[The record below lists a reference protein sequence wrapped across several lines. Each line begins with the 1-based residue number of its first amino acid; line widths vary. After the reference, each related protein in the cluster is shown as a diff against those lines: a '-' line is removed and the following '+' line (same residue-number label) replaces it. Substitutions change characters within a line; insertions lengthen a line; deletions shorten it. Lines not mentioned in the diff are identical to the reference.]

1 MATNRGQS
9 RLHTV
14 VITGAT
20 DGLGLA
26 LARVMAA
33 RGDRL
38 ILLGRRPLATLD
50 DPLFSAATYCQVDLA
65 APDCAA
71 ALDRFLR
78 ERGITAV
85 DLAIHN
91 AGVGAYGPVAA
102 QSSERIEEVLRVN
115 LHAPLAL
122 TYTLLP
128 ALWRARGTLVFV
140 GSVVAALPVPQ
151 YAVYGATKAA
161 LEGFAR
167 SLRIELAG
175 QVAVRIVHPGAIRT
189 GLHAKSGMPLARAVA
204 RRYPSPE
211 RVAAQIMAALERSPA
226 TTALGP
232 VNRALR
238 FAGRHGAPVVDALV
252 RSRQRRAGQ
261 PTGPAPPPTPAEKHC
276 VITGAAD
283 GIGRALAHTF
293 GAAGYRITGI
303 DRDEMLSARTHA
315 ELTERGIQATF
326 LHADL
331 TERADVTRIVAG
343 LAADAPLDCLIHCA
357 GTSAVGRFA
366 RADLATQARVLDLN
380 LRAPLLLTAGLL
392 ARRAF
397 APGGTLVFIASL
409 SCFTGYPGAAAY
421 AASKDGVAAFARS
434 LRVGLAAS
442 GHHVLTVYPGP
453 TRTAHAR
460 RYSPDNR
467 REARRMPPEVLAAST
482 LAAVRAGRG
491 TLIPGP
497 GNRLFALI
505 GTVAPGLAELVMRKT
520 VFEPLDRAARRR

>member
-1 MATNRGQS
+1 MVTTVGQS
-9 RLHTV
+9 RPRTV

-26 LARVMAA
+26 LARGMAA

-50 DPLFSAATYCQVDLA
+50 DPLFSVATYCQIDLA
-65 APDCAA
+65 APDCAD

-85 DLAIHN
+85 DLAIQN
-91 AGVGAYGPVAA
+91 AGVGSYGPVAA
-102 QSSERIEEVLRVN
+102 QSPERIEELLRVN

-122 TYTLLP
+122 TYALLP
-128 ALWRARGTLVFV
+128 ALWRARGTLVFI
-140 GSVVAALPVPQ
+140 GSVAAALPVPQ

-175 QVAVRIVHPGAIRT
+175 QVAVRVFHPGAIRT
-189 GLHAKSGMPLARAVA
+189 ALHAKSGLMLAPAVA

-211 RVAAQIMAALERSPA
+211 RVAAQIMAALERGLA

-232 VNRALR
+232 ANRALR

-261 PTGPAPPPTPAEKHC
+261 AIGTGTPPALAEKHC

-283 GIGRALAHTF
+283 GIGRALAHAF

-315 ELTERGIQATF
+315 ELTERGIHATF

-331 TERADVTRIVAG
+331 TERADVARIVAG
-343 LAADAPLDCLIHCA
+343 LATDAPIDCLIHCA
-357 GTSAVGRFA
+357 GISAVGRFA
-366 RADLATQARVLDLN
+366 RADLMVQARVLDLN

-392 ARRAF
+392 ARRWL
-397 APGGTLVFIASL
+397 APGGTIVFIASL
-409 SCFTGYPGAAAY
+409 SCFTGYPGAASY

-442 GHHVLTVYPGP
+442 GLHVLTVYPGP

-467 REARRMPPEVLAAST
+467 REARRMPPAVLAARV
-482 LAAVRAGRG
+482 LAAVRAGQG
-491 TLIPGP
+491 TLIPGL

-505 GTVAPGLAELVMRKT
+505 GTVAPGLAESVMRKT
-520 VFEPLDRAARRR
+520 VFERLDRAARRR

>member
-1 MATNRGQS
+1 MVANKGQS
-9 RLHTV
+9 PPRTI

-26 LARVMAA
+26 LARGLAA

-65 APDCAA
+65 VPDCADV
-71 ALDRFLR
+71 LDHFLR
-78 ERGITAV
+78 ERGIAAV
-85 DLAIHN
+85 DLAIQN
-91 AGVGAYGPVAA
+91 AGVGSYGPVAE
-102 QSSERIEEVLRVN
+102 QSPERVEELLRVN

-122 TYTLLP
+122 THALLP
-128 ALWRARGTLVFV
+128 ALGRARGTLVFI
-140 GSVVAALPVPQ
+140 GSVAASLPVPE

-167 SLRIELAG
+167 SLRSELGG
-175 QVAVRIVHPGAIRT
+175 QVAVRVFHPGAIRT
-189 GLHAKSGMPLARAVA
+189 ALHAKSGLTLAPAVA
-204 RRYPSPE
+204 RRYPPPE
-211 RVAAQIMAALERSPA
+211 WVAAQIIGALERGPA

-232 VNRALR
+232 ANRALR

-252 RSRQRRAGQ
+252 RGRQRRAGQ
-261 PTGPAPPPTPAEKHC
+261 DIGTGIPPVLAEKHC

-283 GIGRALAHTF
+283 GIGRALAHAF
-293 GAAGYRITGI
+293 GAAGYRITGV
-303 DRDEMLSARTHA
+303 DRDETLSARTRA
-315 ELTERGIQATF
+315 ELAARGVRATF
-326 LHADL
+326 LGADL
-331 TERADVTRIVAG
+331 TERAEVARIVAR
-343 LAADAPLDCLIHCA
+343 LATDGPIDCLIHCA
-357 GTSAVGRFA
+357 GISAVGRFA
-366 RADLATQARVLDLN
+366 RADLAAQARVLDLN
-380 LRAPLLLTAGLL
+380 LRAPLLLTVGLL
-392 ARRAF
+392 ARRGL

-409 SCFTGYPGAAAY
+409 SCFTSYPGAATY

-442 GHHVLTVYPGP
+442 GLRVLTVYPGP

-467 REARRMPPEVLAAST
+467 REARRMPPKLLAARV

-491 TLIPGP
+491 TLIPGR

-505 GTVAPGLAELVMRKT
+505 GTVAPGLAELAMRKT